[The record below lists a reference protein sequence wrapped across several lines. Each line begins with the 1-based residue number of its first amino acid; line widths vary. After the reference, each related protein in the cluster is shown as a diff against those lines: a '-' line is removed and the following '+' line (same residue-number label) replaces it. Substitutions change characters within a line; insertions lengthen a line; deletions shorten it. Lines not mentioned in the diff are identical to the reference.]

1 MATGTG
7 EQPKKRRSVLVTDAD
22 WAGIHEA
29 AKAEG
34 LPHGDYFV
42 RAHRFWQTA
51 TDASA
56 AGIPPPVLRNMMRML
71 RILEQAEKLRL
82 DDQDEGR
89 TWRQLEVDADLWL
102 DGQTSFD

>member
-7 EQPKKRRSVLVTDAD
+7 EQPKKRRSVMVTDAD

-42 RAHRFWQTA
+42 RAHRFWRTA
-51 TDASA
+51 TDATA
-56 AGIPPPVLRNMMRML
+56 TGIPPPVVRDMMRML
-71 RILEQAEKLRL
+71 RILEQAEKQRL
-82 DDQDEGR
+82 DDQDGGQ